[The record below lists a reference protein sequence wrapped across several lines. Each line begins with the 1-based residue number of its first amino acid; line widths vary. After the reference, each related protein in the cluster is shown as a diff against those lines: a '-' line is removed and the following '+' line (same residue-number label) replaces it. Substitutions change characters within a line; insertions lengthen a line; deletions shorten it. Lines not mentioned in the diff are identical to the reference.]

1 MQESGTD
8 RYVPNVAVYDAVI
21 AAVSEYYVCGT
32 AFGNILE
39 SWLSSVIDGHMLADV
54 IDQLDLADLNRSC
67 GRLYTLLVERHPP
80 ILRELSP
87 LHEYAA
93 NAYTCVFRHL
103 LPSGEVFIEAN

>member
-21 AAVSEYYVCGT
+21 ATIGEYYVCGT
-32 AFGNILE
+32 GFGLILE

-54 IDQLDLADLNRSC
+54 IEQLDLADLNRAC
-67 GRLYTLLVERHPP
+67 GRLYTLLVERHAP
-80 ILRELSP
+80 ILTELMP

-93 NAYTCVFRHL
+93 NACTCVFRHL
-103 LPSGEVFIEAN
+103 LPGGQVFIEVN